1 MNLATPYLG
10 LRLANPNVVGAS
22 PFCDNAAVARQLQ
35 DAGASALVMHS
46 LFEEQIEAEQHALA
60 RHVEFSAESSAEA
73 TSYFPDY
80 AEYQLSPDNYARQL
94 GRLKADLTIPV
105 IASLNDPHPGGW
117 LEFAR
122 RLEDPGADG
131 IELPRPTAGPSVP
144 GMGMNLTYET
154 KCSETVTITVAKDK
168 AGVARHSARK
178 KSGAKARP

>member
-1 MNLATPYLG
+1 MLASAT
-10 LRLANPNVVGAS
+10 
-22 PFCDNAAVARQLQ
+22 NAEGDEAFPEFAARQLVPESYLRQ
-35 DAGASALVMHS
+35 V
-46 LFEEQIEAEQHALA
+46 EQ
-60 RHVEFSAESSAEA
+60 
-73 TSYFPDY
+73 
-80 AEYQLSPDNYARQL
+80 
-94 GRLKADLTIPV
+94 LKSTVTIPV